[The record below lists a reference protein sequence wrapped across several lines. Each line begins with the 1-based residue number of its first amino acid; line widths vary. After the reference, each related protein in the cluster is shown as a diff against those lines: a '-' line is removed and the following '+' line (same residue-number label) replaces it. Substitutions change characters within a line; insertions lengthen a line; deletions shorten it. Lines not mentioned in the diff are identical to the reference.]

1 MIVEPG
7 SLRVF
12 RPSFHP
18 IPGGPARRSRAGAV
32 RCLLLGAL
40 CVPQLAQA
48 QQSVPVTDQTVDD
61 AIRKGVAW
69 IKSQRKDDNWDHLG
83 TEGRFHGG
91 ETSLALLALLTAGED
106 PQQND
111 MAASLKWLTAQKLV
125 ATYVYG
131 IRAAALSHVP
141 SSVYRATLQADTEW
155 LLKNVNPKSG
165 GAAGGYDYEGAEHSG
180 GGNNADNSNSQYG
193 VLGAWLASDAGMQ
206 VPETYWSL
214 VQDYWMTGQVSDGGW
229 GYRRNDNRATGS
241 MTAAGLACL
250 FVILDKAYA
259 HDEGAFDGTKSPLC
273 GRHKEAYGVLA
284 AIQRGLDWFGRE
296 YTPDNPHGEG
306 NWRYYYLY
314 GVERVGRASGTKYFR
329 QRDWFREGAAWLL
342 SQQQSDGRWEG
353 GDTPLHSTCFAVM
366 FLAHGRAPLLFSK
379 LQHGDDW
386 NNKIRDVAGLTHYAQ
401 KRLERL
407 LNWQIV
413 NLGGSLDDLLE
424 APILYMSGHAA
435 MRFSDDDCAKLR
447 EYAQRGGLILG
458 VACCSRDE
466 FAQGFRDL
474 ARRLF
479 PQFEMRAVA
488 ENSPFFS
495 RELVADIKDPPPLFE
510 VHSGTRALMLLSTK
524 DICAPWN
531 QYRVQRWE
539 NYFLLG
545 CNLYAYATDR
555 SAIRSR
561 LQSPD
566 IPVKQTTIK
575 RTITVAR
582 IKHAGLWDPEPYGW
596 KRLAAY
602 MNNETGTRLEL
613 TEGIPLDSPKLAEY
627 KLAYLTGSGP
637 LELAPAELSALR
649 AYLYSGG
656 TLLADA
662 AIGAPEFATSFEN
675 ALQGTL
681 GAPLKYLERD
691 SFLFKG
697 GTIPDAVS
705 LDNIAYRRAAR
716 RETRGQTLP
725 RLRGFEIGQ
734 RLAVIFSP
742 YDVSASLLGTPVYN
756 CRGYEPESALR
767 VARNMLLYGSLS
779 TAEKARAA
787 KSGGGKP

>member
-1 MIVEPG
+1 MIAG
-7 SLRVF
+7 
-12 RPSFHP
+12 RPSERTPFLGFARGAASP
-18 IPGGPARRSRAGAV
+18 PAGTV
-32 RCLLLGAL
+32 RYLLI
-40 CVPQLAQA
+40 LATLAPCAARA
-48 QQSVPVTDQTVDD
+48 QQTVAVSDESVDE
-61 AIRKGVAW
+61 AIRRGVAW

-106 PQQND
+106 PQKTD
-111 MAASLKWLTAQKLV
+111 MAASLKWLASQKLV

-131 IRAAALSHVP
+131 IRAAALAHVP
-141 SSVYRATLQADTEW
+141 SSTYRAALQADTEW

-165 GAAGGYDYEGAEHSG
+165 SMAGGYDYEGPG
-180 GGNNADNSNSQYG
+180 GTGNAADNSNSQYG
-193 VLGAWLASDAGMQ
+193 VLGTWLASDAGIT
-206 VPETYWSL
+206 VPESYWTL
-214 VQDYWMTGQVSDGGW
+214 VQEYWLGGQGTEGGW
-229 GYRRNDNRATGS
+229 GYRRNDARATGS

-259 HDEGAFDGTKSPLC
+259 HDEGAFDGVKSPLC
-273 GRHKEAYGVLA
+273 GKHKEAYGILA

-296 YTPDNPHGEG
+296 YTPDNPHGES

-342 SQQQSDGRWEG
+342 SQQQADGRWEG
-353 GDTPLHSTCFAVM
+353 GDTAFHSTCFAVM
-366 FLAHGRAPLLFSK
+366 FLAHGRAPLLFNK

-424 APILYMSGHAA
+424 APILYMSGHRA
-435 MRFSDDDCAKLR
+435 MRFSDEDCAKLR
-447 EYAQRGGLILG
+447 LYAQRGGLILG
-458 VACCSRDE
+458 VACCSSDE
-466 FAQGFRDL
+466 FSAGFRDL

-479 PQFEMRAVA
+479 PQFEMRPVA
-488 ENSPFFS
+488 ESSPLLS
-495 RELVADIKDPPPLFE
+495 RELVADIKDAPPLFE
-510 VHSGTRALMLLSTK
+510 VHSGTRVLMLLSPK

-531 QYRVQRWE
+531 QYRLQRWE
-539 NYFLLG
+539 NYFQLG

-561 LQSPD
+561 LQSPE

-575 RTITVAR
+575 RTIRVAR
-582 IKHAGLWDPEPYGW
+582 IKHPGLWDPEPYGW
-596 KRLAAY
+596 TRLGAY
-602 MNNETGTRLEL
+602 LNNETGTKLEL
-613 TEGIPLDSPKLAEY
+613 SEGIALDSPRLAVY
-627 KLAYLTGSGP
+627 KVAYLTGSGP
-637 LELAPAELSALR
+637 LELSPAELSALR

-662 AIGAPEFATSFEN
+662 AVGSQEFANSLDS

-691 SFLFKG
+691 SFLFG
-697 GTIPDAVS
+697 GGSIPDGVS
-705 LDNIAYRRAAR
+705 LENIVYRRAAR

-725 RLRGFEIGQ
+725 RLRVFEIGQ

-742 YDVSASLLGTPVYN
+742 YDVSASLLGTAVYN

-767 VARNMLLYGSLS
+767 LARNMLLYGHLS

-787 KSGGGKP
+787 KGGASKP